1 MDPQNDTIFSWADN
15 ITRSLQSVVSQIF
28 DIFPNLIGALVL
40 LIFGWLIAKL
50 VSGIVA
56 RVLKRI
62 GLDKLADKLN
72 QTEMFQESNLTIK
85 PVKIIKGFIYWI
97 LLLIFVLSAAET
109 LELDLVSQQIG
120 ALIQYIPQLLTALI
134 ILTLGFYLANA
145 IKEVVANACRSFNVP
160 SGKIISSVVF
170 YVLFI
175 AIAVTAMNQAGID
188 TTIIT
193 SNIIIMIGGVVLAFA
208 IAYGFAAR
216 NVLSSILTS
225 FYSKSSFQVGQEIE
239 VDQYRGILVNIDNV
253 SFTLDTGDSRV
264 VFPLSRLLNDKVII
278 HLPKAEAS

>member
-134 ILTLGFYLANA
+134 NLTLGFYLANA